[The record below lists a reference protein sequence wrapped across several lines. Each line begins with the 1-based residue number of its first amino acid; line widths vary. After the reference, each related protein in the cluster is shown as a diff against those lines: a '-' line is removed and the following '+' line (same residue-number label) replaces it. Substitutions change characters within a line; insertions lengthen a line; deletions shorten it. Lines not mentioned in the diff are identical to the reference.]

1 MTISSELHYLIK
13 QIETEALNTGHTFR
27 MCRIGVDFPGGNELI
42 AELHEPYEKLAK
54 LIDEL
59 VKVADKAEVQS

>member
-1 MTISSELHYLIK
+1 MLWT
-13 QIETEALNTGHTFR
+13 
-27 MCRIGVDFPGGNELI
+27 NELI
-42 AELHEPYEKLAK
+42 EELHQPYEKLAK